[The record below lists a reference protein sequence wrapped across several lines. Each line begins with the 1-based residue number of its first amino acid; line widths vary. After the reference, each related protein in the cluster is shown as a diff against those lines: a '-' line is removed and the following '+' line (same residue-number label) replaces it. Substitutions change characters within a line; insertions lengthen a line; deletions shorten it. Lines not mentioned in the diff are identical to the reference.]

1 MIRKL
6 KGALKSK
13 TCWFA
18 VIISVLSIL
27 QGFVLEI
34 PIPVHYQALV
44 GVLLSVI
51 VTILRFVT
59 TRGLDDK

>member
-1 MIRKL
+1 MKRKL

-27 QGFVLEI
+27 QGFVFGI
-34 PIPVHYQALV
+34 PIPIHYQALI
-44 GVLLSVI
+44 GVLLSIVI
-51 VTILRFVT
+51 TILRFVT